1 MKKNS
6 TNFGVRR
13 EVKNL
18 NSFRSVDRA
27 IRYEVEEQV
36 KMLTN
41 NLEIQQSTLIW
52 DEGKNETK
60 VIRVKEDANDYR
72 YFPEPDLPPLTLS
85 DDMIKNILIDM
96 PELPDQKSKRFKDEY
111 NINNEDLKFLIST
124 KQISEY
130 FEKAAKIFDK
140 YSMIVNWIRVYI
152 MQIVNRDKI
161 EIENFSITPERLVEI
176 LELLSK
182 DIITKESAKKVF
194 DEMIGNNKMAS
205 NIVEELG
212 LNLSNDEDELEV
224 IIKNVLSDNPAE
236 LDRLKNGEDKLI
248 KFFMGL
254 VMRETKGKYP
264 PKSIIDILNKSI

>member
-1 MKKNS
+1 MRLLLNLTFRNPGLVVAFLKKMKNQLEYIGVSDCDMEKGNLRVDLNVSVMKKNS

-96 PELPDQKSKRFKDEY
+96 PELPDQKVK
-111 NINNEDLKFLIST
+111 DLKTNTILIMKT
-124 KQISEY
+124 
-130 FEKAAKIFDK
+130 
-140 YSMIVNWIRVYI
+140 
-152 MQIVNRDKI
+152 
-161 EIENFSITPERLVEI
+161 
-176 LELLSK
+176 
-182 DIITKESAKKVF
+182 
-194 DEMIGNNKMAS
+194 
-205 NIVEELG
+205 
-212 LNLSNDEDELEV
+212 
-224 IIKNVLSDNPAE
+224 
-236 LDRLKNGEDKLI
+236 
-248 KFFMGL
+248 
-254 VMRETKGKYP
+254 
-264 PKSIIDILNKSI
+264 